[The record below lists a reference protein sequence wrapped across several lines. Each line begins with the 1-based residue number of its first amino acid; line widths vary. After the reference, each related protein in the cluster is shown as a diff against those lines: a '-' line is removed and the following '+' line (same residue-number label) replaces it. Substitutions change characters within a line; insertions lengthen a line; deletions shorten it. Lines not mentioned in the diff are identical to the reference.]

1 MSASPAT
8 RNVFPTNTAI
18 ALRLKLHHGS
28 WHLLFFFNFYFHWNF
43 WNNILFK
50 GKLYSYG
57 RVENI
62 TSILLNYNYA
72 TQSQQILKLIL
83 SSACQRLGKE
93 HTEEDD
99 QTVKGSSGLDLAHW
113 PKWFSFK
120 RKGATTKQ
128 DDKWRRIM
136 EVSVSPSGEK
146 K

>member
-1 MSASPAT
+1 M
-8 RNVFPTNTAI
+8 
-18 ALRLKLHHGS
+18 
-28 WHLLFFFNFYFHWNF
+28 
-43 WNNILFK
+43 
-50 GKLYSYG
+50 LYSYG

-113 PKWFSFK
+113 PK
-120 RKGATTKQ
+120 
-128 DDKWRRIM
+128 
-136 EVSVSPSGEK
+136 
-146 K
+146 